1 MSIHSSLSKTKRV
14 RRGLVRTPPPKP
26 IKDEVLPVLQ
36 GSKRDETPPVSAAAR
51 KDQPH
56 GFGAGSRVL
65 FEADGFKGAGVI
77 DDVMHD
83 GSIVWIWPDDGMG
96 RKMLCVADAVVVTC
110 EEPGL

>member
-14 RRGLVRTPPPKP
+14 RRGLVRTTPPKP
-26 IKDEVLPVLQ
+26 IKNEVVPVPQVSKLDEARP
-36 GSKRDETPPVSAAAR
+36 SSAAAR
-51 KDQPH
+51 KDQAH
-56 GFGAGSRVL
+56 GFSVGNRVL
-65 FEADGFKGAGVI
+65 FEADGFKGAGII

-110 EEPGL
+110 EEPVS

>member
-1 MSIHSSLSKTKRV
+1 MSIPSSLSKTKRV

-26 IKDEVLPVLQ
+26 IKDEVLPVPD
-36 GSKRDETPPVSAAAR
+36 GSKLGEVRQTDAAAR

-56 GFGAGSRVL
+56 GYAVGNRVL

>member
-14 RRGLVRTPPPKP
+14 RRGLVRTTPPKP
-26 IKDEVLPVLQ
+26 IKDEVRPVPEVRKL
-36 GSKRDETPPVSAAAR
+36 DEAPAANAAAR

-56 GFGAGSRVL
+56 GFSVGTKVL
-65 FEADGFKGAGVI
+65 FEADGFKGAGII

-96 RKMLCVADAVVVTC
+96 RKMLCVADAVVITR
-110 EEPGL
+110 EEPGS

>member
-26 IKDEVLPVLQ
+26 IKGEVLPVLEV
-36 GSKRDETPPVSAAAR
+36 SKLDEARLSSAAAR

-56 GFGAGSRVL
+56 GFSVGKRVL

-96 RKMLCVADAVVVTC
+96 RKMLCVADAVVITC
-110 EEPGL
+110 EEPVL

>member
-26 IKDEVLPVLQ
+26 IKNEVVPVLEV
-36 GSKRDETPPVSAAAR
+36 SKLDQAQPASAAAK
-51 KDQPH
+51 KDPAH
-56 GFGAGSRVL
+56 GFSVGNRVL
-65 FEADGFKGAGVI
+65 FEADGFKGAGII
-77 DDVMHD
+77 DAAMHD

-96 RKMLCVADAVVVTC
+96 RKMLCVADAVVITC